1 MDLCLHVK
9 NTLLRSG
16 QFLNDTPGVIT
27 LEMLEEFLTILSNE
41 PVCFLDENVKKM
53 AKSVSHDGSLWPLL
67 ITKSK
72 LSNITSMAT
81 QIAKSSVTDPEN
93 RRYFLTWMEIRKFL
107 DNLGPVYT
115 KAKPWSQI
123 REKFPALSGP
133 SFKASIMTGRLGKTV
148 YSTAGSS
155 TGRMTVK
162 KGPNFLIAPAE
173 ARHALTPHNMG
184 SDLVIIDF
192 LSMEPRTVLAAANRG
207 DQCTNDIYEMIMN
220 LCGISDRATAKL
232 ATISALYGAS
242 AARLIETVGSRS
254 RATKIIERVREVF
267 AVTDLENHLEFQA
280 EDSVVR
286 NFFGRPLHNATKNP
300 RIRVNHYAQ
309 STAAELAALLFRD
322 LCDSL
327 PTLTPLLVIHD
338 ALIAEIPKSDFEK
351 LSGCLDELSF
361 EGVKFPTSV
370 KVL

>member
-41 PVCFLDENVKKM
+41 SVSFLDENIKKM
-53 AKSVSHDGSLWPLL
+53 AKLVSHDESLWPLL
-67 ITKSK
+67 ITKSR
-72 LSNITSMAT
+72 LANITDTAT
-81 QIAKSSVTDPEN
+81 QLAKSSVVDLEN
-93 RRYFLTWMEIRKFL
+93 RRYFLTWLEIRKFL
-107 DNLGPVYT
+107 DSLGPVYT
-115 KAKPWSQI
+115 KAKPWSKI

-173 ARHALTPHNMG
+173 ARHALTPHSSK

-192 LSMEPRTVLAAANRG
+192 LSMEPRTVLASTGRG
-207 DQCTNDIYEMIMN
+207 EQCSNDVYEMIMD
-220 LCGISDRATAKL
+220 LCEISDRATAKL

-254 RATKIIERVREVF
+254 QATEIIDKVREIFSVE
-267 AVTDLENHLEFQA
+267 DLENHLESQA

-286 NFFGRPLHNATKNP
+286 NFFGRPLHSATKNP
-300 RIRVNHYAQ
+300 RVRVNHYAQ
-309 STAAELAALLFRD
+309 STASELAILLFRD

-338 ALIAEIPKSDFEK
+338 ALIAEIPKTDFEK
-351 LSGCLDELSF
+351 LNACLEDLSF

-370 KVL
+370 KAL